1 MKSYLSLCLLTPS
14 SPSMPPH
21 KVLSKSII
29 KSFFLVEK
37 EFLSKWSNHKEKLFI
52 TLGEMTAP
60 IEKSISKKNNYYQVF
75 F

>member
-1 MKSYLSLCLLTPS
+1 MPSYIFAKYAA
-14 SPSMPPH
+14 H

-60 IEKSISKKNNYYQVF
+60 IEKKYFEEK
-75 F
+75 